1 MFSGLGPSVSLGSA
15 FLCDGLIL
23 EGRRSVDASYGGR
36 GGLQCFR
43 LVLWSA
49 QQQRELFIT
58 VIVAPV
64 LEGLSL
70 AQLGSH
76 GHCCQD
82 RELFDWLG
90 LGHVLPCGT
99 RELSGVS
106 RLSVC

>member
-70 AQLGSH
+70 AQ
-76 GHCCQD
+76 HCCQD

-99 RELSGVS
+99 RELSGVG

>member
-23 EGRRSVDASYGGR
+23 EGRKSVDASHGGR

-49 QQQRELFIT
+49 QQQREVFIT

-82 RELFDWLG
+82 REFFDWLG

-99 RELSGVS
+99 RELNGVS

>member
-23 EGRRSVDASYGGR
+23 EGRKSVDASHGGR

-49 QQQRELFIT
+49 QQQREVFIT

-70 AQLGSH
+70 AQLGHMATVARTGSSST
-76 GHCCQD
+76 
-82 RELFDWLG
+82 G
-90 LGHVLPCGT
+90 LAWVMCSPVAPG
-99 RELSGVS
+99 S
-106 RLSVC
+106 